1 MSRTATLA
9 DPRIT
14 LPLAVTIFFSVLNGI
29 MFNVAIPE
37 IAVSFS
43 LAPSEVSWVMTAY
56 MATFALGALIY
67 GKLADSQPVH
77 RLIMIGLL
85 LLNLG
90 SVLGF
95 FAGSYPLLIA
105 ARVLQASGGAAIPA
119 LAMLVATRY
128 FPQEKKGMVLGVIA
142 STVSVGAAMGP
153 ILGGLITDLIGWRY
167 LFLMT
172 LVTLFT
178 LPYLQ
183 AMLPKEKASQKPFD
197 ILGCIL
203 VISGVGGL
211 LVAVTQGLLTLGLV
225 SLIVLAGFIY
235 RIRIV
240 SDPFIQPA
248 LFKIASYRN
257 TIIVTVLTTGG
268 MFGMMFATP
277 IMLSDLWG
285 MGAGG
290 IGLVMFPG
298 AMSAAIM
305 GRVGG
310 GMVDTLGGKRMI
322 LVGAVVLAIGHLA
335 SSTAAGSGPGVFAA
349 VLVLSYVGFSFL
361 QSALP
366 HTVSSAIPPEHTGVA
381 MGTYSM
387 FFFSSGSFFASVIG
401 RVLDAGQADMALNP
415 LSPFRE
421 ARLYS
426 NMFFVLAVIVVI
438 AAVFFRLSGA
448 NGHSD

>member
-1 MSRTATLA
+1 MSRTASHA

-14 LPLAVTIFFSVLNGI
+14 LPLAVTIFFSVLNGV

-37 IAVSFS
+37 IASTFG
-43 LAPSEVSWVMTAY
+43 LIPSQVSWVMTAY
-56 MATFALGALIY
+56 MITFALGALIY
-67 GKLADSQPVH
+67 GKLADSIPVK
-77 RLIMIGLL
+77 RLITTGLV

-95 FAGSYPLLIA
+95 FAGNYPLLIA

-128 FPQEKKGMVLGVIA
+128 FPQEHKGRVLGVIA
-142 STVSVGAAMGP
+142 ATVSVAAGVGP
-153 ILGGLITDLIGWRY
+153 IIGGFMTDALHWRFLFLVTLLTLCALPFLRAMLPSEEPRPKVFDLIGCV
-167 LFLMT
+167 LI
-172 LVTLFT
+172 V
-178 LPYLQ
+178 
-183 AMLPKEKASQKPFD
+183 
-197 ILGCIL
+197 
-203 VISGVGGL
+203 SGVGCL

-225 SLIVLAGFIY
+225 SLILLAGFIY
-235 RIRIV
+235 RIRTV
-240 SDPFIQPA
+240 SDPFIHPM

-268 MFGMMFATP
+268 MFGVMFATP
-277 IMLSDLWG
+277 IMMSDLWG

-298 AMSAAIM
+298 AMSAALM

-322 LVGAVVLAIGHLA
+322 LVGALVLAIGHLA
-335 SSTAAGSGPGVFAA
+335 SSTAVGSAPGVFAA

-366 HTVSSAIPPEHTGVA
+366 HTVSSCLPREHTGVA

-401 RVLDAGQADMALNP
+401 RVLDAGEAEMALNP
-415 LSPFRE
+415 LSPFTE

-426 NMFFVLAVIVVI
+426 NVFFVLAAIVVI
-438 AAVFFRLSGA
+438 AAVFFRLS
-448 NGHSD
+448 DRKTR